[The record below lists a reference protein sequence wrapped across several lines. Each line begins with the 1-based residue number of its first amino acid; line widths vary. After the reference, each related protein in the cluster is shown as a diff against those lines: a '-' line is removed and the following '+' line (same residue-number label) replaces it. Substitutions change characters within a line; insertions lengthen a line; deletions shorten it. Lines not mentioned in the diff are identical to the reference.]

1 MSEALRQV
9 VFVVVDLLV
18 KNAEDEAGSNINEIN
33 LPQIQTSMRELPHKP
48 ETIVWSLLSQVLFLQ
63 VLLNLYLIL
72 LKNCTSSWQAV
83 YWSAWGLSFYGAETW
98 GRGSYQKSNLKVLLT
113 LHIWQNFT
121 HLYKRRRWRCIQ
133 SEYFICWWIRDRF
146 YRG

>member
-48 ETIVWSLLSQVLFLQ
+48 ETIV
-63 VLLNLYLIL
+63 
-72 LKNCTSSWQAV
+72 
-83 YWSAWGLSFYGAETW
+83 
-98 GRGSYQKSNLKVLLT
+98 
-113 LHIWQNFT
+113 
-121 HLYKRRRWRCIQ
+121 
-133 SEYFICWWIRDRF
+133 
-146 YRG
+146 